1 MEGSVPNSNVASR
14 TSLHSDGGVVCPP
27 ISSPSMGDMSSRKR
41 GSGISKG
48 TFSKKEQLR
57 CMVCGGRDCAR
68 CGLNAYK
75 QLPHP
80 AIRLM
85 HSAWI
90 TDYIIGMQRPNDQVL
105 DAGALQDMVDK
116 KITAVFNLT
125 EPGEHPYCGTGILAD
140 SGFPYS
146 PEKLMAAGSKFRNVE
161 ILLYLSYLNNSKTF
175 QLFVERYDSST
186 NANDDG
192 HSEYRLQ

>member
-1 MEGSVPNSNVASR
+1 MDGGSNTASR
-14 TSLHSDGGVVCPP
+14 TSLHSGDGGVVCPP
-27 ISSPSMGDMSSRKR
+27 IASPSSDGLRKR

-48 TFSKKEQLR
+48 TFGKKEQIR
-57 CMVCGGRDCAR
+57 CTFCGGKDCSK

-80 AIRLM
+80 AIKYL

-90 TDYIIGMQRPNDQVL
+90 TDYIIGMQRPNDQAL
-105 DAGALQDMVDK
+105 EAGALRDMVDK

-125 EPGEHPYCGTGILAD
+125 EPGEHPYCGTGVLAD

-146 PEKLMAAGSKFRNVE
+146 PEKLMAAGSKF
-161 ILLYLSYLNNSKTF
+161 I
-175 QLFVERYDSST
+175 
-186 NANDDG
+186 
-192 HSEYRLQ
+192 